1 MPQYQVRYVA
11 ASRLQQ
17 QRVEAASAQAVAQ
30 VLGVAPALIASVQ
43 PLRERGAEGS
53 GWRARRFPLRLF
65 SQELAVLLGAG
76 IPLLE
81 ALQTLREK
89 EPVPAVS
96 AALDAVIEALRAGR
110 PLSAALASQPQAF
123 DDLFIAVV
131 SSAER
136 TGQLRAALAEHA
148 SYLAWAE
155 QLQSRLVG
163 ALVYPL
169 LLLAASACVVLFLLL
184 FVVPRFA
191 AVLDGM
197 SGADLP
203 LASQL
208 LMQAG
213 VWASQHS
220 ALTLI
225 AAAAIAITP
234 WFAWRDARVRAAVT
248 PLLWRLPVLG
258 PTLRLLALTR
268 LYRTTGMLLDA
279 GVPLVPALRAAAPV
293 TAPRLRAALAAA
305 IDAVSRGER
314 LSAAWQQQALATP
327 VALRMLRVGEH
338 SGSIG
343 PMLGQ
348 AARFHDDEIQRS
360 TELFSR
366 LVNPL
371 LMLVMGTLIGA
382 IVVLLYL
389 PIFQLAEQVA

>member
-43 PLRERGAEGS
+43 PLRERGAVGS

-89 EPVPAVS
+89 EAVPAVS

-248 PLLWRLPVLG
+248 PLLWRLP
-258 PTLRLLALTR
+258 LRLLALTR